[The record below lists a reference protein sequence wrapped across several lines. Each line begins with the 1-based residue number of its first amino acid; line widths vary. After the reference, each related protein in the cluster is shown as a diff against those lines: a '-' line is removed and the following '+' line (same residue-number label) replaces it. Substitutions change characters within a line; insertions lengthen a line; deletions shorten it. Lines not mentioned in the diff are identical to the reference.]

1 MVKQKQESI
10 RVDRLI
16 TMANTVLK
24 LSDNDYALQRK
35 GIASFLLGILGETG
49 NYQGFTF
56 LDSETDQ
63 SGTRCQGLSCY
74 GRDGR
79 VHFRETS
86 Q

>member
-1 MVKQKQESI
+1 MRKPQESI

-16 TMANTVLK
+16 TMANTVFE
-24 LSDNDYALQRK
+24 LSGNDYALQRK

-79 VHFRETS
+79 VHFKETA